1 MQQLIYSLEVSQVRL
16 CQLPHIMVSMAMCP
30 GIYGSS
36 IELAWHN
43 VQLHHTVGHFLESS
57 FLHSESEN
65 PLSFVLH
72 FHPRCHGYLTIMY
85 DTLMLLH

>member
-36 IELAWHN
+36 IELDWHN
-43 VQLHHTVGHFLESS
+43 VRLHHTVGHFFESS
-57 FLHSESEN
+57 FL
-65 PLSFVLH
+65 SFFQKVHFRLFSISIPVVMATVL
-72 FHPRCHGYLTIMY
+72 
-85 DTLMLLH
+85 